1 MIETSNGI
9 IFEGVTADEFET
21 TLRAIDPTADRT
33 IELPDAGGTVAL
45 TSDLSSFITS
55 GDIPS
60 LVKVDDTGDYMTD
73 ITVSGHTITEVKE
86 SFSTL
91 TISTGLSGTS
101 YKPNAATTISLTE
114 ITPSTSQTT
123 QGALWYHGT
132 TPEAGK
138 FDGSTAAPIGTTRL
152 NYGGYLYATRL
163 YSGGNE
169 VYTSANLPIDPNTT
183 YSISTEAGDNAY
195 SEKIRLTGSD
205 ASTDDVILAVGA
217 VDTIY
222 GLTIEETGDII
233 TFKHANTSSQV
244 NVTADGRKYVTG
256 VTLDTYGHV
265 TGLTTG
271 TETVEDTDTTYSLST
286 VSGSESYEEI
296 IRLTA
301 GGDGSGSDDIKLA
314 VGTVDNLHG
323 LTISETGDT
332 ITFKHADTSSIN
344 SSDNSGRTYIQ
355 NITLDT
361 YGHITGL
368 STATETVVDTDTD
381 NFIDLIDTPSAY
393 PSNTDD
399 YTYFVKVKSETEG
412 QGLELEFTKELNC
425 GEYTVAT

>member
-1 MIETSNGI
+1 MPTYGEAFKIPNFTVDEYGHLTDAN
-9 IFEGVTADEFET
+9 EYTVT
-21 TLRAIDPTADRT
+21 
-33 IELPDAGGTVAL
+33 
-45 TSDLSSFITS
+45 
-55 GDIPS
+55 IPS
-60 LVKVDDTGDYMTD
+60 SD
-73 ITVSGHTITEVKE
+73 
-86 SFSTL
+86 
-91 TISTGLSGTS
+91 
-101 YKPNAATTISLTE
+101 
-114 ITPSTSQTT
+114 
-123 QGALWYHGT
+123 
-132 TPEAGK
+132 
-138 FDGSTAAPIGTTRL
+138 
-152 NYGGYLYATRL
+152 
-163 YSGGNE
+163 
-169 VYTSANLPIDPNTT
+169 NTT
-183 YSISTEAGDNAY
+183 YSISTVSGSVGYE
-195 SEKIRLTGSD
+195 EIIRLTAGGDGSGF
-205 ASTDDVILAVGA
+205 DDIKLAVGA
-217 VDTIY
+217 VGTLY
-222 GLTIEETGDII
+222 GLTIEESGDKI
-233 TFKHANTSSQV
+233 TFKHADTSEQDSLSS
-244 NVTADGRKYVTG
+244 TARTYVTG
-256 VTLDTYGHV
+256 VELDTYGHV

-314 VGTVDNLHG
+314 VGAVDSLHG

-332 ITFKHADTSSIN
+332 ITFRHADTSSIN

-381 NFIDLIDTPSAY
+381 NFIDLIDTPSSY

-412 QGLELEFTKELNC
+412 QGLKLEFTKELNC